1 MEDFTVGDLVPSGAI
16 CWEDTPDY
24 TVWLIRDGE
33 NLIVKTD
40 YKNVQALL
48 DANAAEAAEFSKSGK
63 HNDVVKV
70 AGIPIGLYFA
80 WQREGITDDPE
91 AMRRRLNDADYSK
104 FRTNDWR
111 L

>member
-16 CWEDTPDY
+16 VWEDTPDY
-24 TVWLIRDGE
+24 TVWLIRDGD

-40 YKNVQALL
+40 YKNIQALL
-48 DANAAEAAEFSKSGK
+48 DLNAAEAADFSKSGK
-63 HNDVVKV
+63 HSDVVKV

-80 WQREGITDDPE
+80 WQREGITNDPE
-91 AMRRRLNDADYSK
+91 AMRRRLNDSDFSK